1 MDVEDPPAFTG
12 RSPLLLEAYRF
23 AAMAH
28 EGPRSTGETS
38 IGHPVAVAGLLAEA
52 GFPDDVVAA
61 SLLHDVLEDTV
72 TTDRELRERFGE
84 RVADLVLAVSED
96 PGIDGYAA
104 RKAELRRRALWSGRQ
119 AAAIFAADK
128 LASTRAAD
136 GSSTPAPKL
145 EHYAATL
152 DGLCRQYP
160 DLPFLAELQ
169 AELRRLRAE
178 R

>member
-1 MDVEDPPAFTG
+1 MDVDDPPAFTS

-23 AAMAH
+23 AAIAH

-38 IGHPVAVAGLLAEA
+38 IEHPVAVARLLAEA
-52 GFPDDVVAA
+52 EFPDEVVAA

-72 TTDRELRERFGE
+72 TTDAELRERFGE

-96 PGIDGYAA
+96 PAIDGYAE
-104 RKAELRRRALWSGRQ
+104 RKADLRRRALWSGRY
-119 AAAIFAADK
+119 ASAIFAADK

-145 EHYAATL
+145 AHYRATL
-152 DGLCRQYP
+152 DGLCREHP
-160 DLPFLAELQ
+160 DLPFLGD
-169 AELRRLRAE
+169 LRRELLRLCAE